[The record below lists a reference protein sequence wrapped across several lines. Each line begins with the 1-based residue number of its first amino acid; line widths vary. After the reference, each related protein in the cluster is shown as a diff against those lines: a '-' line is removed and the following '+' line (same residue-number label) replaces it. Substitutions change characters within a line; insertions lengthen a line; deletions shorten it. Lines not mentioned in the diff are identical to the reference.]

1 MRPWGLTQIQK
12 VSKEN
17 PEYIKL
23 YHQITVSGT
32 PAGKEQ
38 TAEMIEGATAKLY
51 KTLLKEAAE
60 SGEINAD
67 ISPEAFAFFFD
78 NLLMMLHF
86 SYACDYYQDRFRIF
100 CGEDTPDRDEYI
112 KEQMMRFI
120 GGALHG

>member
-1 MRPWGLTQIQK
+1 
-12 VSKEN
+12 
-17 PEYIKL
+17 
-23 YHQITVSGT
+23 
-32 PAGKEQ
+32 
-38 TAEMIEGATAKLY
+38 MIEGATAKLY